1 MVQSAR
7 PEPLRG
13 PHDIWRT
20 LVAVGFVS
28 TLAGVVVLV
37 WPDITLVT
45 LAVVT
50 GVFLLVDGALEIVR
64 ALRSHGDEGY
74 ALLALLGALSV
85 IAGLIFIKHP
95 FNTIEVFVLVLGAWF
110 VVVGVT
116 RFVMAFAEGEGRLTG
131 IVVGLLEVLA
141 GVVVLAY
148 PDLGLR
154 AAAALAGILLIV
166 RGLALIWGGRQIRA
180 AATA

>member
-1 MVQSAR
+1 MVQSERSATAVD
-7 PEPLRG
+7 

-20 LVAVGFVS
+20 LVAVGLVS
-28 TLAGVVVLV
+28 ALAGIVLLV

-50 GVFLLVDGALEIVR
+50 GVFLLVDGGLEIVR

-95 FNTIEVFVLVLGAWF
+95 FSTIAVFVLVLGAWF

-148 PDLGLR
+148 PDLSLR
-154 AAAALAGILLIV
+154 AGAVLAGILLIV